1 MEKKI
6 SPIEKFKP
14 LWEGGKGVERYNI
27 KIGFK
32 IRNFCVS
39 ELNNLRKKNPNEFG
53 LQETDELEK
62 MIKEL
67 IQDKKTISQADQIC
81 DLEEYQQFLSDFFQK
96 IDYEDRHD
104 TVTMKTCQKF
114 RLMAYFIDV
123 LTSWDPLDDEMIKCK
138 KYCKYKAVDI
148 YKSLKKGEV
157 PKRGGS
163 LEQDNKPQSNETE
176 SEELSNNINNPYIDN
191 DNPYINNNN
200 PYTNNNNPYIDN
212 NTNPF
217 IDNNNPFIENN
228 NNPLIDNIK
237 NPFTNI
243 KNPFTDNNNLYGEQ
257 SQNYNQ
263 NQDGNV
269 NKPNQDIEFQNQKE
283 ENMKLKAEIDNL
295 KKENMNLKKENFE
308 LKKEISSLKNDSNV
322 KSKKLNDNDNEIS
335 FLKSAL
341 NKKNSDINNLNEQI
355 NSLRLNYDFNNQ
367 QVRRSDILTIQFKS
381 VDQKVDIAFSCQ
393 SADTF
398 VRIEEMLYNQYP
410 ELKEYNTYFT
420 VNGNAIKRFKTIQ
433 ENKIKNFD
441 KILLNIFD

>member
-1 MEKKI
+1 MEKKKG
-6 SPIEKFKP
+6 PIEKFRP
-14 LWEGGKGVERYNI
+14 LWEGGKSVERYNI

-32 IRNFCVS
+32 IRKFCVL

-53 LQETDELEK
+53 PQEADELEK

-67 IQDKKTISQADQIC
+67 IQDKKTISQEDQIC
-81 DLEEYQQFLSDFFQK
+81 DLEEYQQFLADFFQK

-104 TVTMKTCQKF
+104 TVTMETCKKF
-114 RLMAYFIDV
+114 RLMVCFIDV

-138 KYCKYKAVDI
+138 KYCKYKAADI
-148 YKSLKKGEV
+148 YKSLQKGEV
-157 PKRGGS
+157 PKRGGP
-163 LEQDNKPQSNETE
+163 LEKDNQPKSNNEE

-191 DNPYINNNN
+191 NN
-200 PYTNNNNPYIDN
+200 PYTDN
-212 NTNPF
+212 NNPF

-228 NNPLIDNIK
+228 NNPFIDNIK
-237 NPFTNI
+237 NPF
-243 KNPFTDNNNLYGEQ
+243 FDNNNLNGEQ

-263 NQDGNV
+263 NKGGNV
-269 NKPNQDIEFQNQKE
+269 NKSNQDIVFQNQKE

-341 NKKNSDINNLNEQI
+341 NKKNNDINNLNEQI

-410 ELKEYNTYFT
+410 ELKEFNTYFT